1 MKLKQVS
8 LIEFEI
14 IFDILHENALWLAS
28 RDIFQWPLDWLEAK
42 RDEIQSSVEQGL
54 FYSLTIDGDIA
65 AVVEITSI
73 ADEFWEND
81 ESAALYVHKLAIRR
95 EFSGQSL
102 GRKIIGLIEEK
113 AIQQGINYLRLDCVA
128 HNLKLREYYES
139 CLFQFK
145 GEVNLGEINL
155 ALFEY
160 EISAN

>member
-1 MKLKQVS
+1 M
-8 LIEFEI
+8 
-14 IFDILHENALWLAS
+14 
-28 RDIFQWPLDWLEAK
+28 
-42 RDEIQSSVEQGL
+42 
-54 FYSLTIDGDIA
+54 
-65 AVVEITSI
+65 
-73 ADEFWEND
+73 
-81 ESAALYVHKLAIRR
+81 ALYVHKLAIRR

-113 AIQQGINYLRLDCVA
+113 AIQQGIKYLRLDCVA

-145 GEVNLGEINL
+145 GEINLGEINL

>member
-8 LIEFEI
+8 LIEFES

-28 RDIFQWPLDWLEAK
+28 RDIFQWPLDWLEGK

-54 FYSLTIDGDIA
+54 FYSVAIGADIA
-65 AVVEITSI
+65 AVVEITPI
-73 ADEFWEND
+73 ADELWKND

-95 EFSGQSL
+95 KYSGQSV
-102 GRKIIGLIEEK
+102 GRKIIALIEEK